1 MPRCHHRA
9 SSIKI
14 VTAPDTDTLEAMT
27 AQLELSVAWQRH
39 VASGAAADHWLETV
53 TAMYRQPGRHYHDV
67 RHLAWVVRHITAI
80 CAEHPADDAGAVV
93 AAAFFHDAVYDPTRH
108 DNEAQSAALAE
119 RALTELGW
127 APARISAVAA
137 MVLATIDHDVAT
149 ADADTQIVL
158 AADLAV
164 LAADPAPYGDYARA
178 VRKEY
183 AHVGDEAWRTGRR
196 AVLRSLLDRQHLFA
210 PRLGL
215 ARWEQRARANITS
228 ELATLGA

>member
-1 MPRCHHRA
+1 M
-9 SSIKI
+9 S
-14 VTAPDTDTLEAMT
+14 

-39 VASGAAADHWLETV
+39 VGAGPAADHWFDTV
-53 TAMYRQPGRHYHDV
+53 VAMYRQPGRHYHDA
-67 RHLAWVVRHITAI
+67 RHVTWVVRHIAAI
-80 CAEHPADDAGAVV
+80 CAVHPADDVGAVV
-93 AAAFFHDAVYDPTRH
+93 AAGFFHDAVYDPTRH

-119 RALTELGW
+119 RALSELGW
-127 APARISAVAA
+127 APTRTAAVAA
-137 MVLATIDHDVAT
+137 MVLATIDHDVAV

-164 LAADPAPYGDYARA
+164 LAAEPAPYDDYARA

-210 PRLGL
+210 PRLEL
-215 ARWEQRARANITS
+215 AGWEQRARANLTS